1 MTTTVTTTQKSAF
14 PGRGREVVSS
24 FGTDALSPSRFV
36 DKQKKEKRKNRTVER
51 RNHTYFLGP
60 REKEVL
66 SLSLSLRASFLFLN
80 AVFFTLSSHTPN
92 THTHIRKKKKM
103 APNKKG
109 GKGKGESKTG
119 AAVRVLDDDDED
131 KIQARNQR
139 ESFLLSL
146 LTLSRG

>member
-1 MTTTVTTTQKSAF
+1 
-14 PGRGREVVSS
+14 
-24 FGTDALSPSRFV
+24 
-36 DKQKKEKRKNRTVER
+36 
-51 RNHTYFLGP
+51 
-60 REKEVL
+60 
-66 SLSLSLRASFLFLN
+66 
-80 AVFFTLSSHTPN
+80 
-92 THTHIRKKKKM
+92 M

-146 LTLSRG
+146 LTLARG